1 MLLLISSLMSLCMGI
16 AVAILG
22 QERKVKLWFFLL
34 CVSCSI
40 LTAGHYVETNI
51 ETHAFLAARIVM
63 TTALITAVTGVI
75 CATIMCNISLYPKL
89 WIFVVAAAI
98 FNIITVLATDWYF
111 QPDLVR
117 YQWGHFVAGRI
128 EFIANPLSV
137 VAISS
142 YGLIIMLV
150 QYRTAHPL
158 DRNRIGFIFLA
169 FFILSLTLFDY
180 LPHFGIDLFGGVVS
194 AIAVPSFI
202 ILFGYS
208 LLKYRIMELR
218 TFMSR
223 AIGYFLLVILLVTI
237 YFLSIEIAHRFGA
250 ESPNSAM
257 AATALLILVYAS
269 IGRVFPQIFEKLLTR
284 REPNYFITLEKFS
297 NEVMRQLNEQDL
309 ISKTEQLCLAEFKS
323 SAADVVDRDE
333 LEFEDPLH
341 QIALRETVLESEV
354 IKRRFGIENPVLSKS
369 ELIVPLL
376 HDNTL
381 IGAIIL
387 GRRND
392 DSIYSSKAINGLRM
406 LGNIVSMAIINSR
419 TARELEKRHQLD
431 RFLPPQIIERIL
443 TGEDE
448 AINSRKR
455 TSLTVFFSDLK
466 DFTGMSDRM
475 DPESLAQIL
484 NEYLSEMSEIAFHF
498 GGTLDKFIGDAVMV
512 FFGAPVGVEI
522 AEQARQCVRMA
533 CEMQR
538 RLKSLNKKWLER
550 GFLYRE
556 LSCRIGIHTGEAIVG
571 SFGSMFRVDYTAIG
585 SSVNLASRLEGTC
598 RPGKILVSRQ
608 TRDLLGGEFD
618 ITPIGWVTLKGFSNP
633 VEAFEIDPASK
644 A

>member
-22 QERKVKLWFFLL
+22 QERKVKFWFFLL

-75 CATIMCNISLYPKL
+75 CAAIMCNISLYPRL
-89 WIFVVAAAI
+89 WIFVVAAAV

-111 QPDLVR
+111 QPNLVR

-142 YGLIIMLV
+142 YGLIIMLI

-218 TFMSR
+218 TFMGR
-223 AIGYFLLVILLVTI
+223 AIGYFLLGILLVTI
-237 YFLSIEIAHRFGA
+237 YSLTIELAHRFGA

-257 AATALLILVYAS
+257 FAAALLILVYAS
-269 IGRVFPQIFEKLLTR
+269 TGRVFPQIFEKLLTR

-297 NEVMRQLNEQDL
+297 NEVMRQLNEHDL
-309 ISKTEQLCLAEFKS
+309 MSKTEQICLSEFKS
-323 SAADVVDRDE
+323 SAADVIDRNK

-354 IKRRFGIENPVLSKS
+354 IKRRFGIENPVLSNS

-387 GRRND
+387 GRRID
-392 DSIYSSKAINGLRM
+392 DAIYSSKAIEGLRM

-419 TARELEKRHQLD
+419 TAKELEKRHQLD

-443 TGEDE
+443 TGQDE

-455 TSLTVFFSDLK
+455 TRLTVFFSDLK

-512 FFGAPVGVEI
+512 FFGAPVGVEV

-538 RLKSLNKKWLER
+538 RLESLNKRWLEK

-571 SFGSMFRVDYTAIG
+571 SFGSLFRVDYTAIG
-585 SSVNLASRLEGTC
+585 SSVNLASRLEGAC

-608 TRDLLGGEFD
+608 TRDLLGGEFN

>member
-1 MLLLISSLMSLCMGI
+1 MVLSPVRELLHTHCRSLCG
-16 AVAILG
+16 
-22 QERKVKLWFFLL
+22 
-34 CVSCSI
+34 
-40 LTAGHYVETNI
+40 N
-51 ETHAFLAARIVM
+51 
-63 TTALITAVTGVI
+63 
-75 CATIMCNISLYPKL
+75 
-89 WIFVVAAAI
+89 
-98 FNIITVLATDWYF
+98 
-111 QPDLVR
+111 
-117 YQWGHFVAGRI
+117 
-128 EFIANPLSV
+128 
-137 VAISS
+137 
-142 YGLIIMLV
+142 
-150 QYRTAHPL
+150 QYRNACIFGGTHCDD
-158 DRNRIGFIFLA
+158 DRIDYCDNRRH
-169 FFILSLTLFDY
+169 

-237 YFLSIEIAHRFGA
+237 YFLSIELAHRFGA

-257 AATALLILVYAS
+257 AATAMVILVYAS
-269 IGRVFPQIFEKLLTR
+269 TGKVCPQIFEKLLTR

-309 ISKTEQLCLAEFKS
+309 MSKTEQLCLDEFKS
-323 SAADVVDRDE
+323 SSADVVDRNE

-381 IGAIIL
+381 IGA
-387 GRRND
+387 
-392 DSIYSSKAINGLRM
+392 
-406 LGNIVSMAIINSR
+406 
-419 TARELEKRHQLD
+419 
-431 RFLPPQIIERIL
+431 
-443 TGEDE
+443 
-448 AINSRKR
+448 
-455 TSLTVFFSDLK
+455 
-466 DFTGMSDRM
+466 
-475 DPESLAQIL
+475 
-484 NEYLSEMSEIAFHF
+484 
-498 GGTLDKFIGDAVMV
+498 
-512 FFGAPVGVEI
+512 PVGIEV

-585 SSVNLASRLEGTC
+585 SSVNLASRLEGAC

-633 VEAFEIDPASK
+633 VEAFELDPASK